1 MSDSDD
7 AEETPA
13 VELGEGPVVEG
24 APLARV
30 ASRLTWPI
38 ERSRLLR
45 REGETTIRTPDGP
58 RSVAEAVE
66 SVDVTYFDTRQT
78 FVDAV
83 REAIGSGP
91 VATANDESSDDRSDD
106 TETTAPLD
114 GDGTAA
120 SANGTAPE
128 TDAGSDGGGPAA
140 GAPDGDGDGETSGDG
155 DAAGSGH
162 EHDENGNGNEN
173 GA

>member
-1 MSDSDD
+1 MSDSEDD
-7 AEETPA
+7 EAETPA
-13 VELGEGPVVEG
+13 VALGEGPVVEG

-38 ERSRLLR
+38 ERSRLLA

-58 RSVAEAVE
+58 RTVADAMA

-83 REAIGSGP
+83 HEAVGSGP
-91 VATANDESSDDRSDD
+91 VPTAGESDDGA
-106 TETTAPLD
+106 ETA
-114 GDGTAA
+114 
-120 SANGTAPE
+120 
-128 TDAGSDGGGPAA
+128 DGGGGASVNGTGQATGGEEPANDDGNGETPA
-140 GAPDGDGDGETSGDG
+140 DGDD
-155 DAAGSGH
+155 H
-162 EHDENGNGNEN
+162 EN